1 MKTAISI
8 PNNVFEQ
15 AESLARKLKISRS
28 ELFTEAVKVYLKE
41 NHVEDV
47 TAKLN
52 EVYENAALNLD
63 NDLLKAQTASLLQIP
78 TTSKCIGAA
87 TPITERIR
95 FLCGIGAK
103 TVASTSAKSLSP
115 ARKTLTSPKCSAG
128 NALTI

>member
-47 TAKLN
+47 TSKLD
-52 EVYENAALNLD
+52 EVYGNADSTLD
-63 NDLLKAQTASLLQIP
+63 KTLLKAQAS
-78 TTSKCIGAA
+78 
-87 TPITERIR
+87 
-95 FLCGIGAK
+95 
-103 TVASTSAKSLSP
+103 SL
-115 ARKTLTSPKCSAG
+115 PKEEW
-128 NALTI
+128 

>member
-47 TAKLN
+47 TAKLD
-52 EVYENAALNLD
+52 EVYGNANSNLD
-63 NDLLKAQTASLLQIP
+63 DDLLKAQAS
-78 TTSKCIGAA
+78 
-87 TPITERIR
+87 
-95 FLCGIGAK
+95 
-103 TVASTSAKSLSP
+103 SL
-115 ARKTLTSPKCSAG
+115 PKEKW
-128 NALTI
+128 

>member
-1 MKTAISI
+1 MTSVILKNMKTAISI

-52 EVYENAALNLD
+52 EVYEDASSNLD
-63 NDLLKAQTASLLQIP
+63 IDLLKAQTASLL
-78 TTSKCIGAA
+78 K
-87 TPITERIR
+87 EEW
-95 FLCGIGAK
+95 
-103 TVASTSAKSLSP
+103 
-115 ARKTLTSPKCSAG
+115 
-128 NALTI
+128 

>member
-47 TAKLN
+47 TAKLD
-52 EVYENAALNLD
+52 EVYGNANSNLD
-63 NDLLKAQTASLLQIP
+63 VVLRDAQTASL
-78 TTSKCIGAA
+78 
-87 TPITERIR
+87 
-95 FLCGIGAK
+95 
-103 TVASTSAKSLSP
+103 
-115 ARKTLTSPKCSAG
+115 PKEKW
-128 NALTI
+128 

>member
-47 TAKLN
+47 TTKLN
-52 EVYENAALNLD
+52 EVYENAASNLD
-63 NDLLKAQTASLLQIP
+63 ND
-78 TTSKCIGAA
+78 
-87 TPITERIR
+87 
-95 FLCGIGAK
+95 F
-103 TVASTSAKSLSP
+103 SARRLYTQNQRAFP
-115 ARKTLTSPKCSAG
+115 FARVRQRDAPSA
-128 NALTI
+128 

>member
-28 ELFTEAVKVYLKE
+28 ELFTDAVKVYLKE

-52 EVYENAALNLD
+52 EVYGNGDPSLDKALLN
-63 NDLLKAQTASLLQIP
+63 AQTAIL
-78 TTSKCIGAA
+78 
-87 TPITERIR
+87 
-95 FLCGIGAK
+95 
-103 TVASTSAKSLSP
+103 
-115 ARKTLTSPKCSAG
+115 PKEEW
-128 NALTI
+128 

>member
-47 TAKLN
+47 TAKLD
-52 EVYENAALNLD
+52 EIYGSIDSSLD
-63 NDLLKAQTASLLQIP
+63 VDLLKAQTASL
-78 TTSKCIGAA
+78 
-87 TPITERIR
+87 
-95 FLCGIGAK
+95 
-103 TVASTSAKSLSP
+103 
-115 ARKTLTSPKCSAG
+115 PKEEW
-128 NALTI
+128 

>member
-8 PNNVFEQ
+8 PDNVFEQ

-52 EVYENAALNLD
+52 EVYEDADSSLDKSLLN
-63 NDLLKAQTASLLQIP
+63 AQTASL
-78 TTSKCIGAA
+78 
-87 TPITERIR
+87 
-95 FLCGIGAK
+95 
-103 TVASTSAKSLSP
+103 
-115 ARKTLTSPKCSAG
+115 PKEEW
-128 NALTI
+128 